1 MIWILYSLLV
11 AVFVAFRSVV
21 SKKSLQN
28 LDQYVVAWFIQI
40 IPGILIAFTFLF
52 TEIPYLKN
60 MFFPV
65 LVLDCFLSAVAA
77 VWSTKALFSEVSVA
91 IPMVAFTPLFLLATG
106 YLMLGEVPSK
116 AGFVGVILIV
126 VGSYILNYK
135 EKKNGLLKPFRA
147 LVKNDGSKLMLGAA
161 FIWSITANLD
171 KIAIKNSSP
180 VFFAMAESLLIALFI
195 YPFARKGLR
204 KQRRAIWEE
213 KYHLSLMGVLSALI
227 LVFQMLA
234 VSQTLVVYVNSIKRL
249 SIPITIILGGIIF
262 KEKEIGQKFAGGVI
276 MVVGVLLLTLL

>member
-126 VGSYILNYK
+126 AGSYILNYK

-180 VFFAMAESLLIALFI
+180 VFFAMAESFLIALFI
-195 YPFARKGLR
+195 FPFARKGLR